1 MQPPSI
7 LDVLA
12 RTDVPFVVIGGH
24 AVNFHGY
31 VRTTEDAD
39 AVFIRTPETEARLL
53 KALESVNAR
62 WISDEID
69 PHTGIERQVP
79 ISASYLAANHL
90 MMLSTDAGFLDL
102 YDFIPGFPDVPP
114 SELFADS
121 VPMGAL
127 RFVSLRWL
135 RRLKERAARHRDLDD
150 LENLPTA

>member
-31 VRTTEDAD
+31 VRTTEDA
-39 AVFIRTPETEARLL
+39 
-53 KALESVNAR
+53 
-62 WISDEID
+62 
-69 PHTGIERQVP
+69 
-79 ISASYLAANHL
+79 
-90 MMLSTDAGFLDL
+90 DAGFLDL